1 MSDAP
6 PEQEQDQSAAPFEEV
21 DSATLL
27 PGPDALDPREA
38 GRLLARRPGR
48 VIVWAGERESGKTTL
63 TCELYERLRKPNNDL
78 RFAGSE
84 TLLALERLAH
94 PSRAS
99 SGRRVRETRRTES
112 DPEGRELLHL
122 ALAPPAAKPI
132 DLLLA
137 DIPGEAFRQLR
148 DNEIAPAELP
158 VLKRADKL
166 ALLADGAR
174 LVDPNARANVASGV
188 RQLLRAISANG
199 ALDTRTE
206 LALVVTMWDRIA
218 DDQEAEDY
226 WASREEKLIGELRDL
241 DPEAPLFRVAARAPS
256 GWPHPDEMRA
266 LADWVMRPVRTIVD
280 PPISDVARPPGVLR
294 QPKRLVPR

>member
-1 MSDAP
+1 M
-6 PEQEQDQSAAPFEEV
+6 PFEEV

-27 PGPDALDPREA
+27 PGPDALDPLEA
-38 GRLLARRPGR
+38 GHLLARRPGR

-63 TCELYERLRKPNNDL
+63 SCELYERQRKPGNHL

-99 SGRRVRETRRTES
+99 SGRRVRETRRTER
-112 DPEGRELLHL
+112 DPDGRELLHL
-122 ALAPPAAKPI
+122 ALAPPSAQPV

-137 DIPGEAFRQLR
+137 DLPGEMFRQLR
-148 DNEIAPAELP
+148 DHEITTAELP
-158 VLKRADKL
+158 VLARADKL

-174 LVDPNARANVASGV
+174 LVDPNTRANVASGI
-188 RQLLRAISANG
+188 RQLLQAIHANG
-199 ALDTRTE
+199 ALDPRTE

-218 DDQEAEDY
+218 GHQETEEY
-226 WASREEKLIGELRDL
+226 WVAREQQLTAELRSI
-241 DPEAPLFRVAARAPS
+241 DPQAPVFRVAARAPAD
-256 GWPHPDEMRA
+256 WPHPDGMRA
-266 LADWVMRPVRTIVD
+266 LTDWLMHPVRVTMD
-280 PPISDVARPPGVLR
+280 PPVADGVIPGGLR